1 MSGQLAEKQPEAIS
15 TGAPQPKRSWFARLV
30 DLALIVASILYTA
43 SNLAGAREN
52 FLWYIANVLSS
63 TTAVILLFAYA
74 VLAGLAQHRRKPFVA
89 DRVALIARTAL
100 VVAVLIPVA
109 QGELRRGSV
118 GRAAPQPQLGEFTV
132 LDANLFGPANVTSD
146 LLQEIVR
153 RDPDII
159 MLQELNPEV
168 ESRLTPL
175 IESRY
180 PCRVLNPQVGTTGM
194 GIYAKFPCTE
204 RARQKEYFAA
214 GLPQFVEVALPS
226 GKRLAVVNVHTNP
239 PHVIPDYLDGEGLFG
254 AMGRTVALREEH
266 ARSLLAELTSA
277 PSDGE
282 IVAGDFNM
290 TARNRVYG
298 IMRAGELQD
307 AWGVASRIGG
317 GTWPNASVTAL
328 RWPLRL
334 DFVFVSKA
342 LVPLLAENLDSAGGS
357 DHRGIFV
364 RLGWHSGSRA

>member
-1 MSGQLAEKQPEAIS
+1 MSGQLAEIRTERALAS
-15 TGAPQPKRSWFARLV
+15 APQPKRSHLALLV
-30 DLALIVASILYTA
+30 DGSLIAASTVFAA
-43 SNLAGAREN
+43 SNLVGTRES
-52 FLWYIANVLSS
+52 FLSYIANVLSS
-63 TTAVILLFAYA
+63 VGLTTLVVGCAALWLLAK
-74 VLAGLAQHRRKPFVA
+74 LRRKPA
-89 DRVALIARTAL
+89 GPSRTAL
-100 VVAVLIPVA
+100 LGRAALLVALLIPIV
-109 QGELRRGSV
+109 QGELRRGSLRSRPV
-118 GRAAPQPQLGEFTV
+118 NLQLEAFTL
-132 LDANLFGPANVTSD
+132 LDANLFGPANVGSD

-194 GIYAKFPCTE
+194 GVYAKFPCTE
-204 RARQKEYFAA
+204 RPRQKEYFAA
-214 GLPQFVEVALPS
+214 GLPQFVDVTLPS
-226 GKRLAVVNVHTNP
+226 GKRLTVANVHTNP
-239 PHVIPDYLDGEGLFG
+239 PHVIPDFLAGEGLFG

-266 ARSLLAELTSA
+266 ASNLLAELASA
-277 PSDGE
+277 PSDGQL
-282 IVAGDFNM
+282 VAGDFNM
-290 TARNRVYG
+290 TTRNRVYG
-298 IMRAGELQD
+298 IMRARELQD
-307 AWGVASRIGG
+307 AWSVTSRIGG

-342 LVPLLAENLDSAGGS
+342 LVPLLAENLDSSGGS

-364 RLGWHSGSRA
+364 QIGWSTGDGA